1 MESLKWNRAA
11 MHTKDAFGRSSSDID
26 TYKIRLKVNFIP
38 QKAIGLAAKVYSR
51 KVIAAACEVTAAAV
65 NNWRKI
71 PEF

>member
-1 MESLKWNRAA
+1 MKWNRAA

-51 KVIAAACEVTAAAV
+51 KMITEACEVTVAAV